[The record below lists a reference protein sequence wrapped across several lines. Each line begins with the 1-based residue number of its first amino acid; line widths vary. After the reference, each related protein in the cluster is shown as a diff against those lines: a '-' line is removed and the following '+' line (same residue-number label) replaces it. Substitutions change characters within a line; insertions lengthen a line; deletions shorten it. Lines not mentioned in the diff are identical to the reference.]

1 MSVEKKT
8 LDRMARGDKRNDN
21 TVFGNIGGKTEY
33 HELGKYKV
41 NFGYKGVKR
50 GIELKDIISELFI
63 EIYRLEEQN
72 LKLHKM
78 VKSLAKDLS
87 DYKGKV
93 GIE

>member
-41 NFGYKGVKR
+41 NFGDKGVER
-50 GIELKDIISELFI
+50 VIELKDIISELFR
-63 EIYRLEEQN
+63 EIHRLEAQN
-72 LKLHKM
+72 IKLHKM
-78 VKSLAKDLS
+78 VKALAKDLS